1 MGLSSKINKNVT
13 ERIGED
19 IVAGFDDM
27 GDNALGKG
35 AQQQQYQQSQD
46 AEQQVEKQSRQE
58 RRQAIHDIETKSN
71 QTRYQ
76 SEMNIA
82 RFGAAGRSPF
92 ADDMVPNTPT
102 DDFDGPDF

>member
-1 MGLSSKINKNVT
+1 MGLSSKINKSVT

-19 IVAGFDDM
+19 IVASLDDM

-46 AEQQVEKQSRQE
+46 AEHQVEKQSRQE
-58 RRQAIHDIETKSN
+58 CGRAINQVKTHANSTRQ
-71 QTRYQ
+71 Q

-92 ADDMVPNTPT
+92 ADDMVPNTPA
-102 DDFDGPDF
+102 DDFGGPDF